1 MNMNILN
8 INWRPEFGIIF
19 TWFAMDKNGKLA
31 VMINNCYGDLP
42 KCLLSIENVEILLDQ
57 LNEYIW
63 EESSIYSVYPK
74 NKNGDLKLDF
84 YSFWRHKNNLN
95 KESILNELKNDFSDS
110 GHYSEANLII
120 NKGFFEYQAV
130 EGSSEGE
137 DYPVGYNGNTKMG
150 DYFRYLIPTIY
161 ASIEDFPEELR
172 HGIVVSET
180 IDFTIDRL
188 FDNDKINEYFPRMY
202 QQ

>member
-74 NKNGDLKLDF
+74 NKNGDLKLDL

-120 NKGFFEYQAV
+120 NKGFF
-130 EGSSEGE
+130 
-137 DYPVGYNGNTKMG
+137 
-150 DYFRYLIPTIY
+150 
-161 ASIEDFPEELR
+161 
-172 HGIVVSET
+172 
-180 IDFTIDRL
+180 
-188 FDNDKINEYFPRMY
+188 
-202 QQ
+202 